1 MDDSMDGIGR
11 VESGTETEQL
21 PKISIQNINTFYYK
35 EKKREKGYGPLIIN
49 QSSLTPLI
57 LYYS

>member
-21 PKISIQNINTFYYK
+21 PRGRPNRLERFGTA
-35 EKKREKGYGPLIIN
+35 EGWPERAEARLHGCGR
-49 QSSLTPLI
+49 
-57 LYYS
+57 